1 MAEESTQPSDQQNG
15 AGQPQQGQG
24 PQQSGGGQPQQP
36 APGQAEVQR
45 RKQQAAQQAAQ
56 DEDRGSSRF
65 FTKDHLI
72 EEGAITARNLYG
84 KSKVGDEDEW
94 YDLVDVFLMLPTM
107 LEQEFAK
114 KFRKRAG
121 LRNWES
127 SMNRHLIPMKY
138 LIAKKAI
145 ENALDED
152 MIEPLFRDRIKY
164 YFLVKLP
171 PIGRPL
177 AYIDKIGPSKEGA
190 KNWAMY
196 ETGELSREEVLGI
209 SSASSE
215 IEIIKRRGQL
225 KKKKF
230 HKARKKLQE
239 AQEKRQKLLDNNKK
253 GTQEY
258 HEVMGKVQHYSDLT
272 EEYRR
277 EFNDL
282 KDEYE
287 ALKSSYDEVED

>member
-1 MAEESTQPSDQQNG
+1 MPEDSEQRSDQQ
-15 AGQPQQGQG
+15 AGGQSQQGQG
-24 PQQSGGGQPQQP
+24 PRQA
-36 APGQAEVQR
+36 APGQADIQR
-45 RKQQAAQQAAQ
+45 RQQQAVQHAAE
-56 DEDRGSSRF
+56 DESRGSSRF
-65 FTKDHLI
+65 FTRDHLI
-72 EEGAITARNLYG
+72 EEGAVEARNLYG
-84 KSKVGDEDEW
+84 KSKIGDEDEW
-94 YDLVDVFLMLPTM
+94 YNLVDIFLMLPTL

-114 KFRKRAG
+114 RFRKRAG

-138 LIAKKAI
+138 VIAKMAI
-145 ENALDED
+145 EHALDED

-164 YFLVKLP
+164 YFYVKLP
-171 PIGRPL
+171 PLGRPL
-177 AYIDKIGPSKEGA
+177 AYFDKLGPSKEEA
-190 KNWAMY
+190 KNWALY

-230 HKARKKLQE
+230 HKARKKLQK
-239 AQEKRQKLLDNNKK
+239 AQKKRQKLLDAGKK

-258 HEVMGKVQHYSDLT
+258 NEVMGKVRHYSDLT

-277 EFNDL
+277 EYNDL
-282 KDEYE
+282 KEEYE
-287 ALKSSYDEVED
+287 ALKESYDEVED

>member
-1 MAEESTQPSDQQNG
+1 MAEESRQQSDQQ
-15 AGQPQQGQG
+15 
-24 PQQSGGGQPQQP
+24 P
-36 APGQAEVQR
+36 ASGQAEAQR
-45 RKQQAAQQAAQ
+45 RQQQAVQQAAQ
-56 DEDRGSSRF
+56 DEGRGSERF

-72 EEGAITARNLYG
+72 EEGAVEARNLYG
-84 KSKVGDEDEW
+84 KSKVGDEDDW
-94 YDLVDVFLMLPTM
+94 YDLVDIFLMLPTL

-121 LRNWES
+121 MRNWES
-127 SMNRHLIPMKY
+127 SMNRHLIPIKY
-138 LIAKKAI
+138 LIAKMAI
-145 ENALDED
+145 GKALDED
-152 MIEPLFRDRIKY
+152 MIEPLFRDKVKY

-177 AYIDKIGPSKEGA
+177 AYLDRLGPSKEEA

-215 IEIIKRRGQL
+215 VEIIKRRGQL

-230 HKARKKLQE
+230 HKARKKLQK
-239 AQEKRQKLLDNNKK
+239 AQKKRQKLLDSNKK

-258 HEVMGKVQHYSDLT
+258 NEVMGKVRHYSDLT
-272 EEYRR
+272 EQYRR

-287 ALKSSYDEVED
+287 ALQDSYDEVED